1 MHMSA
6 ITRLKERAQ
15 QVLASDSVHVPSPCV
30 SICVV
35 NPVSGL
41 CEGCLRNLDEVAAWG
56 QMPSPKQREVWQRI
70 QGRCEA
76 ASVNS

>member
-35 NPVSGL
+35 HPVSGL

-56 QMPSPKQREVWQRI
+56 QMPSSKQREVWQQI

-76 ASVNS
+76 ASANS